1 MAPDDEDE
9 EDGAAMD
16 LDSQRKGKCVVLKT
30 TTRQTIF
37 LPIVGLVDADKLKP
51 GDLVSEIRP
60 HLEDRLCMFKR
71 VHAYRGW
78 AHACNMSPLGL
89 LTLMHLQDR
98 RGYERCSI

>member
-51 GDLVSEIRP
+51 GDLVSEILRSGRT
-60 HLEDRLCMFKR
+60 LKTDCACSKGCIEC
-71 VHAYRGW
+71 VEW
-78 AHACNMSPLGL
+78 AHACNMSSPRSVL
-89 LTLMHLQDR
+89 
-98 RGYERCSI
+98 